1 MRSPPKR
8 QTRGRPAKNPESTA
22 ATSKPTKIVTAAA
35 KARSAVPPSLTAN
48 TKSTAAKRKT
58 RTDDADEEQQAT
70 LAKRP
75 RGRPPKKPASE
86 QDNDAAKPTATAS
99 AMASTGAS
107 RARVT
112 VRKGNS
118 EIAKEEP
125 TAPKPTRGRPRKV
138 VSKAEGSDNQPEPV
152 KKPRGRPP
160 TVMKSATTTTTVA
173 NKPPVK
179 KVVKFREPDKENV
192 EPAAAPQEA
201 APVGMRGR
209 PARRG
214 GAAAT
219 RTTTRPGAKPS
230 KPQGGGKKPLSPKK
244 ITQLIHSQYDSEDE
258 LSLEKPLAKS
268 PIKPPSK
275 KSEIAAMTIEP
286 ETTTIA
292 VNTAM
297 FDPPEL
303 SATLFGSPARR
314 PTSPPRDTI
323 KSPAKRIAM
332 PLPGSAIKLGNE
344 SVAQTPFKSSTL
356 LQSAAKRPQSPMKP
370 FIFSAQKEPASELTA
385 KPSIL
390 QSPAKRAFPGFK
402 SLSDTRQPDL
412 PTLDESPVATPTR
425 RAKSSQKLLIEED
438 AHEAEKDD
446 DPFATPVINL
456 RFSRSPS
463 NEPSRHANL
472 VSTEVEAEEEAE
484 AEEEVE
490 EEAEEE
496 EAEEE
501 EAEEEEAEEEAE
513 AEDEVEE
520 EEDVIEAVDEAEAQ
534 VEEEA
539 TSETEWEAENENKE
553 DEDENEEEDQEQ
565 EQEQL
570 QAIVIAEALEE
581 AGEETEEEADDA
593 AEDSIIVATEESNDV
608 PTETE
613 DRDADESENE
623 GQDGDEDD
631 SEDTMVLD
639 DHITEEEEEEEY
651 GNSSP
656 KAESPAADTLH
667 QLREKDLDPCHD
679 MSSIAEDADD
689 TLPFD
694 RLAATPSFHEEKT
707 PRTRSA
713 MKGSRRSTLGFSS
726 LSDQLGSWSAAS
738 PVKQAVSF
746 AEEPQLSDAE
756 EHEGDEDEI
765 AENAEEQDL
774 EEETMIIDEDT
785 ALARE
790 TNEMTLSDPM
800 ESEDTPNTRQSFDD
814 SLSDASQEYGDENQ
828 VPVDSPLSV
837 PEPQAAPVTPA
848 GRPMTRSFNTT
859 TKIPTKPADNSTP
872 SPLKKKSFSAS
883 RAAPRRPSQSKRGAP
898 VLSFS
903 PEKQQPLRRSS
914 RNISTIS
921 VSEDPEQRVEPS
933 TPATKAKRGSK
944 VETPE
949 QSVGPST
956 PSVEPSTPEAK
967 ADLWSKIGTPARTPR
982 KDLNSNLLRGAIV
995 FVDVH
1000 TSEGADASGIF
1011 VELLTQMGAR
1021 CLQKWS
1027 WNPNSTSN
1035 SESTK
1040 VGITHVVFKDGSK
1053 RTLEKVREANG
1064 VVQCVGVSW
1073 VLDCERDNEW
1083 LDESPYHIDTSYVP
1097 RGGARRRRSM
1107 EPKTVSN
1114 QNGSA
1119 VSGSPKERRESAS
1132 SSSPK
1137 TPNRRQSSIWI
1148 HTPSDTSEEQEEKE
1162 EEDLEWSNLILTP
1175 VPKTPAPE
1183 TLMKFATETPS
1194 NVEDEDE
1201 YEDEESPSL
1210 RREELMTRTCPPKA
1224 QRYMELGSGILSRD
1238 SDENVMVRLM
1248 AARRKSLQFAP
1259 KVGSPLAKMWQ

>member
-1 MRSPPKR
+1 MRSPPEQR
-8 QTRGRPAKNPESTA
+8 RGRGRPPKNPDSTA
-22 ATSKPTKIVTAAA
+22 ANSKSTKIVTAAA
-35 KARSAVPPSLTAN
+35 KARSAVPSNLTAN
-48 TKSTAAKRKT
+48 TKSTAAKRKM
-58 RTDDADEEQQAT
+58 RTDDAEEEQQAS

-75 RGRPPKKPASE
+75 RGRPPKKPVEE
-86 QDNDAAKPTATAS
+86 QDNGAGATKPAGVAS

-107 RARVT
+107 RAKVNAK
-112 VRKGNS
+112 KGVS

-125 TAPKPTRGRPRKV
+125 AAPKPTRGRPRKV
-138 VSKAEGSDNQPEPV
+138 VSKPEESDKQPEPP
-152 KKPRGRPP
+152 KKATRGRPP
-160 TVMKSATTTTTVA
+160 TVMKSATTTTTGA

-192 EPAAAPQEA
+192 EPAASPPEPAPT
-201 APVGMRGR
+201 GMRGR

-214 GAAAT
+214 GAAAA
-219 RTTTRPGAKPS
+219 RTATRPAAKPS
-230 KPQGGGKKPLSPKK
+230 KAQAGSKKPLSPKK
-244 ITQLIHSQYDSEDE
+244 ITQLTLTQYDSEDE
-258 LSLEKPLAKS
+258 LSLEKPLTKS

-275 KSEIAAMTIEP
+275 KSEIAPIEIEP
-286 ETTTIA
+286 EMTTVA

-297 FDPPEL
+297 FDLPEL
-303 SATLFGSPARR
+303 NAALFGSPARR
-314 PTSPPRDTI
+314 PASPPRDTI

-332 PLPGSAIKLGNE
+332 PLPGSALKLSNE
-344 SVAQTPFKSSTL
+344 SVAQTPFKSSSTL

-370 FIFSAQKEPASELTA
+370 FIFSAQKQPADESKSTT
-385 KPSIL
+385 KPSML

-412 PTLDESPVATPTR
+412 PTLDESPIATPSR
-425 RAKSSQKLLIEED
+425 PAKSSQKLLTEED
-438 AHEAEKDD
+438 EHEDEHEDEED
-446 DPFATPVINL
+446 DPFAVPIINL

-463 NEPSRHANL
+463 TAPFRQADL
-472 VSTEVEAEEEAE
+472 VPA
-484 AEEEVE
+484 
-490 EEAEEE
+490 
-496 EAEEE
+496 
-501 EAEEEEAEEEAE
+501 EEEAEEEAE
-513 AEDEVEE
+513 AEAEHESEADYEAEADYEEEAGAGDEVEDEDEAQE
-520 EEDVIEAVDEAEAQ
+520 EVDEAEAEVEVELENEEGG
-534 VEEEA
+534 VEEEEEEELQTA
-539 TSETEWEAENENKE
+539 ADPETLEAEE
-553 DEDENEEEDQEQ
+553 D
-565 EQEQL
+565 
-570 QAIVIAEALEE
+570 

-593 AEDSIIVATEESNDV
+593 AEDSIIVATEESDNV

-613 DRDADESENE
+613 DMDADEDENEDENE
-623 GQDGDEDD
+623 GQDGDKEEDEDD

-639 DHITEEEEEEEY
+639 DHATEEEEEEEDA
-651 GNSSP
+651 GSSP
-656 KAESPAADTLH
+656 KPETPAADTLY

-689 TLPFD
+689 TLPFE
-694 RLAATPSFHEEKT
+694 RLAATPSVLEET
-707 PRTRSA
+707 MPRTRTSA

-738 PVKQAVSF
+738 PVKHAVSF
-746 AEEPQLSDAE
+746 AEEPELSYAE
-756 EHEGDEDEI
+756 DHENLEDEV
-765 AENAEEQDL
+765 AENIEEQDL
-774 EEETMIIDEDT
+774 DEETMIMDEDT
-785 ALARE
+785 ALAQE

-800 ESEDTPNTRQSFDD
+800 EGEDTCNTRQSFDD

-828 VPVDSPLSV
+828 VPVESAV
-837 PEPQAAPVTPA
+837 RIPEPRAAPVTPV

-859 TKIPTKPADNSTP
+859 TKIPTKPADISTP

-883 RAAPRRPSQSKRGAP
+883 RAAPKRPDQAKRGAP
-898 VLSFS
+898 VLSYS
-903 PEKQQPLRRSS
+903 PKKQQQPLRRSS
-914 RNISTIS
+914 RNISAIS
-921 VSEDPEQRVEPS
+921 DEPDQKVEPS
-933 TPATKAKRGSK
+933 TPALELEKVSK
-944 VETPE
+944 METPE
-949 QSVGPST
+949 QI
-956 PSVEPSTPEAK
+956 VEPSTPESK
-967 ADLWSKIGTPARTPR
+967 ADLWAKMGTPARTPR

-1011 VELLTQMGAR
+1011 VEVLTQMGAR

-1027 WNPNSTSN
+1027 WNPNSASN

-1053 RTLEKVREANG
+1053 RTLEKVRQANG

-1073 VLDCERDNEW
+1073 VLDCERDNKW

-1097 RGGARRRRSM
+1097 RGGARRRKSM

-1119 VSGSPKERRESAS
+1119 VSGSPKGRRESAPPS

-1162 EEDLEWSNLILTP
+1162 EEDIEWSNMILTP

-1183 TLMKFATETPS
+1183 ALMKFATETPS
-1194 NVEDEDE
+1194 NLEDEDE
-1201 YEDEESPSL
+1201 YEDDESPSL
-1210 RREELMTRTCPPKA
+1210 RREELMTRTCPPNA
-1224 QRYMELGSGILSRD
+1224 QRFVELGGGILSRD
-1238 SDENVMVRLM
+1238 SDENVMMRLM

-1259 KVGSPLAKMWQ
+1259 KVGSPLAKMWH

>member
-8 QTRGRPAKNPESTA
+8 QARGRPPKNPESTA
-22 ATSKPTKIVTAAA
+22 AASKATKIVTAAA
-35 KARSAVPPSLTAN
+35 KARSAVPSSLTAN

-58 RTDDADEEQQAT
+58 RTDDADEEQQASQ
-70 LAKRP
+70 AKRP
-75 RGRPPKKPASE
+75 RGRPPKKPTEE
-86 QDNDAAKPTATAS
+86 QENGAAKPAAAAS

-112 VRKGNS
+112 AKKGVS
-118 EIAKEEP
+118 ETAKEES

-138 VSKAEGSDNQPEPV
+138 VSKPEGSDNQPEPV
-152 KKPRGRPP
+152 KKATRGRPP

-192 EPAAAPQEA
+192 EPAAIPQEP

-214 GAAAT
+214 GAAAA
-219 RTTTRPGAKPS
+219 RTATRPAAKPS
-230 KPQGGGKKPLSPKK
+230 KPQAGGKKPLSPKK
-244 ITQLIHSQYDSEDE
+244 ITQLTLSQYDSEDE

-275 KSEIAAMTIEP
+275 KAEIAPIEIEP
-286 ETTTIA
+286 DMTTVA
-292 VNTAM
+292 VNAAM
-297 FDPPEL
+297 FDLPEL
-303 SATLFGSPARR
+303 NETLFGSPARR
-314 PTSPPRDTI
+314 PSSPPRDTI

-332 PLPGSAIKLGNE
+332 PLPGSSLKLNNE
-344 SVAQTPFKSSTL
+344 PVAQTPFKSSTL

-370 FIFSAQKEPASELTA
+370 FIFSAQKEPASKTTA
-385 KPSIL
+385 KPSML

-402 SLSDTRQPDL
+402 SLSDTRQPEL

-425 RAKSSQKLLIEED
+425 PAKSSQRLLIQED
-438 AHEAEKDD
+438 VHEAEED
-446 DPFATPVINL
+446 DPFAVPVINL

-463 NEPSRHANL
+463 TGRSRQADL
-472 VSTEVEAEEEAE
+472 TSTDEEVDEEAGAEMEEEAE
-484 AEEEVE
+484 ADDE
-490 EEAEEE
+490 EEAG
-496 EAEEE
+496 AQ
-501 EAEEEEAEEEAE
+501 
-513 AEDEVEE
+513 AEDEVEGE
-520 EEDVIEAVDEAEAQ
+520 EEEEVQEEVDDGEVEVEIEATADAELEND
-534 VEEEA
+534 EEE
-539 TSETEWEAENENKE
+539 EGEG
-553 DEDENEEEDQEQ
+553 EEEE
-565 EQEQL
+565 L
-570 QAIVIAEALEE
+570 QATAIAEALEAEDE
-581 AGEETEEEADDA
+581 AGEETEDEADDA
-593 AEDSIIVATEESNDV
+593 AEESIIVATEESNEV
-608 PTETE
+608 PAETE
-613 DRDADESENE
+613 DRDADENENE
-623 GQDGDEDD
+623 GQDGDEDEDEDD

-639 DHITEEEEEEEY
+639 DHATEEEDY
-651 GNSSP
+651 ADSSP
-656 KAESPAADTLH
+656 KIETPGADTLY

-689 TLPFD
+689 TLPFE
-694 RLAATPSFHEEKT
+694 RLAATPSFHKEKT

-738 PVKQAVSF
+738 PVKHVVSF
-746 AEEPQLSDAE
+746 AEEPQPSDAE
-756 EHEGDEDEI
+756 EHESAKDEL

-774 EEETMIIDEDT
+774 EEETMIMDEDA
-785 ALARE
+785 ALAQE

-800 ESEDTPNTRQSFDD
+800 ESEDTCNTRQSFDD

-828 VPVDSPLSV
+828 IPVDSPV
-837 PEPQAAPVTPA
+837 PIPEPRAAPVTPV

-859 TKIPTKPADNSTP
+859 TKIPTKAADHSTP

-883 RAAPRRPSQSKRGAP
+883 RAAPKRPSQPKRGAP
-898 VLSFS
+898 VLSYT

-914 RNISTIS
+914 RNSSTIS
-921 VSEDPEQRVEPS
+921 EEPEQRAQPS
-933 TPATKAKRGSK
+933 TPEAKAEKGPK
-944 VETPE
+944 IETPE
-949 QSVGPST
+949 QI
-956 PSVEPSTPEAK
+956 VEPSTPEAK

-1000 TSEGADASGIF
+1000 TSEGADASSIF
-1011 VELLTQMGAR
+1011 VELLNQMGAR

-1027 WNPNSTSN
+1027 WNPNSASN

-1097 RGGARRRRSM
+1097 RGGARRRKSM

-1132 SSSPK
+1132 SSSSSSPK
-1137 TPNRRQSSIWI
+1137 TPNRRQSSIWV

-1162 EEDLEWSNLILTP
+1162 EEDIEWSNLILTP

-1194 NVEDEDE
+1194 NIEDEDA
-1201 YEDEESPSL
+1201 YEDQGSPSL

-1224 QRYMELGSGILSRD
+1224 QKFMELGSGILSRD
-1238 SDENVMVRLM
+1238 SDENVMMRLM

>member
-1 MRSPPKR
+1 MRSPPEQR
-8 QTRGRPAKNPESTA
+8 RGRGRPAKNPDLTA
-22 ATSKPTKIVTAAA
+22 ANSKSTKIVTAAA
-35 KARSAVPPSLTAN
+35 KARSAVTSNLTAN

-58 RTDDADEEQQAT
+58 RTDDAEEEQQAS

-75 RGRPPKKPASE
+75 RGRPPKKPVEE
-86 QDNDAAKPTATAS
+86 QDNGAAKPAGAAS

-107 RARVT
+107 RAKVT
-112 VRKGNS
+112 AKKGVS
-118 EIAKEEP
+118 EIAKEES

-138 VSKAEGSDNQPEPV
+138 VSKPEESDNQPEPP
-152 KKPRGRPP
+152 KKATRGRPP
-160 TVMKSATTTTTVA
+160 TVMKSATTTTTGA

-192 EPAAAPQEA
+192 EPAASPQEP
-201 APVGMRGR
+201 APTGMRGR

-214 GAAAT
+214 GAAAA
-219 RTTTRPGAKPS
+219 RTATRPAAKPS
-230 KPQGGGKKPLSPKK
+230 KPQAGSKKPLSPKK
-244 ITQLIHSQYDSEDE
+244 ITQLTLTQYDSEDE
-258 LSLEKPLAKS
+258 LSLEKPLTKS

-275 KSEIAAMTIEP
+275 KSEIAPIEIEP
-286 ETTTIA
+286 EMTTVA

-297 FDPPEL
+297 FDLPEL
-303 SATLFGSPARR
+303 NATLFGSPARR

-332 PLPGSAIKLGNE
+332 PLPGSALQLSNE
-344 SVAQTPFKSSTL
+344 PVAQTPFKSSSTL

-370 FIFSAQKEPASELTA
+370 FIFSAQKQPANESKSTT
-385 KPSIL
+385 KPSML

-412 PTLDESPVATPTR
+412 PTLDESPIATPSR
-425 RAKSSQKLLIEED
+425 PAKSSQKLLIEED
-438 AHEAEKDD
+438 EDEDEED
-446 DPFATPVINL
+446 DPFAVPIIDL

-463 NEPSRHANL
+463 TAPFRQAGL
-472 VSTEVEAEEEAE
+472 VSTEEG

-490 EEAEEE
+490 AEVEHEAEADYEE
-496 EAEEE
+496 EAG
-501 EAEEEEAEEEAE
+501 
-513 AEDEVEE
+513 AEDEVEDENEAQE
-520 EEDVIEAVDEAEAQ
+520 EADEAE
-534 VEEEA
+534 VEVEREA
-539 TSETEWEAENENKE
+539 TAEAEVEVE
-553 DEDENEEEDQEQ
+553 LENEEEGAGDE
-565 EQEQL
+565 EEEEGEL
-570 QAIVIAEALEE
+570 QNAAIPETLEAEED
-581 AGEETEEEADDA
+581 AGEETEEEVDDA
-593 AEDSIIVATEESNDV
+593 AEDSIIVATEESNGV
-608 PTETE
+608 PAETE
-613 DRDADESENE
+613 DMDADEDEDENENE
-623 GQDGDEDD
+623 GQNGDEDEDEDD

-639 DHITEEEEEEEY
+639 DHATEEEEEEGEDAD
-651 GNSSP
+651 SSP
-656 KAESPAADTLH
+656 KAETPAADTLY

-679 MSSIAEDADD
+679 MSSIAEDADE
-689 TLPFD
+689 TLPFE
-694 RLAATPSFHEEKT
+694 RLAATPSILEETT
-707 PRTRSA
+707 PRTRASA

-726 LSDQLGSWSAAS
+726 LSDQLGSWSTAS

-746 AEEPQLSDAE
+746 LEEPQLSYAE
-756 EHEGDEDEI
+756 DYENLEDEI
-765 AENAEEQDL
+765 AENIDEQDL
-774 EEETMIIDEDT
+774 EEETMIMDEDT
-785 ALARE
+785 VLAQE

-800 ESEDTPNTRQSFDD
+800 EGEDASNTRQSFDD

-828 VPVDSPLSV
+828 VPVESPV
-837 PEPQAAPVTPA
+837 PIPEPRAAPVTPV

-883 RAAPRRPSQSKRGAP
+883 RAAPKRPDQPRRGTP
-898 VLSFS
+898 VLSYS
-903 PEKQQPLRRSS
+903 PKKQQQQQPLRRSS
-914 RNISTIS
+914 RNVSTIS
-921 VSEDPEQRVEPS
+921 EEPEQRVEPS
-933 TPATKAKRGSK
+933 TPSAEAEKVSK
-944 VETPE
+944 LETPE
-949 QSVGPST
+949 QML
-956 PSVEPSTPEAK
+956 EPSTPESK
-967 ADLWSKIGTPARTPR
+967 ADLWAKFGTPARTPR

-1027 WNPNSTSN
+1027 WNPNSASN

-1097 RGGARRRRSM
+1097 RGGARRRKSM

-1119 VSGSPKERRESAS
+1119 VSGSPKGRRESAPPS

-1162 EEDLEWSNLILTP
+1162 EEDIEWSNLILTP

-1183 TLMKFATETPS
+1183 ALMKFAIETPS
-1194 NVEDEDE
+1194 NLEDVDE
-1201 YEDEESPSL
+1201 YEDDESPSL
-1210 RREELMTRTCPPKA
+1210 RREELITRTCPPNA
-1224 QRYMELGSGILSRD
+1224 QRFVELGGGILSRD
-1238 SDENVMVRLM
+1238 SDENVMMRLM

>member
-8 QTRGRPAKNPESTA
+8 QARGRPPKNPESTA
-22 ATSKPTKIVTAAA
+22 AASKATKIVTAAA
-35 KARSAVPPSLTAN
+35 KARSAVPSSLTAN

-58 RTDDADEEQQAT
+58 RTDDADEEQQASQ
-70 LAKRP
+70 AKRP
-75 RGRPPKKPASE
+75 RGRPPKKPTEE
-86 QDNDAAKPTATAS
+86 QENGAAKPAAAAS

-112 VRKGNS
+112 AKKGVS
-118 EIAKEEP
+118 ETAKEES

-138 VSKAEGSDNQPEPV
+138 VSKPEGSDNQPEPV
-152 KKPRGRPP
+152 KKATRGRPP

-192 EPAAAPQEA
+192 EPAAIPQEP

-214 GAAAT
+214 GAAAA
-219 RTTTRPGAKPS
+219 RTATRPAAKPS
-230 KPQGGGKKPLSPKK
+230 KPQAGGKKPLSPKK
-244 ITQLIHSQYDSEDE
+244 ITQLTLSQYDSEDE

-275 KSEIAAMTIEP
+275 KAEIAPIEIEP
-286 ETTTIA
+286 DMTTVA
-292 VNTAM
+292 VNAAM
-297 FDPPEL
+297 FDLPEL
-303 SATLFGSPARR
+303 NETLFGSPARR
-314 PTSPPRDTI
+314 PSSPPRDTI

-332 PLPGSAIKLGNE
+332 PLPGSSLKLNNE
-344 SVAQTPFKSSTL
+344 PVAQTPFKSSTL

-370 FIFSAQKEPASELTA
+370 FIFSAQKEPASKTTA
-385 KPSIL
+385 KPSML

-402 SLSDTRQPDL
+402 SLSDTRQPEL

-425 RAKSSQKLLIEED
+425 PAKSSQRLLIQED
-438 AHEAEKDD
+438 VHEAEED
-446 DPFATPVINL
+446 DPFAVPVINL

-463 NEPSRHANL
+463 TGRSRQADL
-472 VSTEVEAEEEAE
+472 TSTDEEVDEEAGAEMEEEAE
-484 AEEEVE
+484 ADDE
-490 EEAEEE
+490 EEAG
-496 EAEEE
+496 AQ
-501 EAEEEEAEEEAE
+501 
-513 AEDEVEE
+513 AEDEVEGE
-520 EEDVIEAVDEAEAQ
+520 EE
-534 VEEEA
+534 EEVQE
-539 TSETEWEAENENKE
+539 E
-553 DEDENEEEDQEQ
+553 DE
-565 EQEQL
+565 
-570 QAIVIAEALEE
+570 
-581 AGEETEEEADDA
+581 
-593 AEDSIIVATEESNDV
+593 
-608 PTETE
+608 
-613 DRDADESENE
+613 
-623 GQDGDEDD
+623 DEDD

-639 DHITEEEEEEEY
+639 DHATEEEDY
-651 GNSSP
+651 ADSSP
-656 KAESPAADTLH
+656 KIETPGADTLY

-689 TLPFD
+689 TLPFE
-694 RLAATPSFHEEKT
+694 RLAATPSFHKEKT

-738 PVKQAVSF
+738 PVKHVVSF
-746 AEEPQLSDAE
+746 AEEPQPSDAE
-756 EHEGDEDEI
+756 EHESAKDEL

-774 EEETMIIDEDT
+774 EEETMIMDEDA
-785 ALARE
+785 ALAQE

-800 ESEDTPNTRQSFDD
+800 ESEDTCNTRQSFDD

-828 VPVDSPLSV
+828 IPVDSPV
-837 PEPQAAPVTPA
+837 PIPEPRAAPVTPV

-859 TKIPTKPADNSTP
+859 TKIPTKAADHSTP

-883 RAAPRRPSQSKRGAP
+883 RAAPKRPSQPKRGAP
-898 VLSFS
+898 VLSYT

-914 RNISTIS
+914 RNSSTIS
-921 VSEDPEQRVEPS
+921 EEPEQRAQPS
-933 TPATKAKRGSK
+933 TPEAKAEKGPK
-944 VETPE
+944 IETPE
-949 QSVGPST
+949 QI
-956 PSVEPSTPEAK
+956 VEPSTPEAK

-1000 TSEGADASGIF
+1000 TSEGADASSIF
-1011 VELLTQMGAR
+1011 VELLNQMGAR

-1027 WNPNSTSN
+1027 WNPNSASN

-1097 RGGARRRRSM
+1097 RGGARRRKSM

-1132 SSSPK
+1132 SSSSSSPK
-1137 TPNRRQSSIWI
+1137 TPNRRQSSIWV

-1162 EEDLEWSNLILTP
+1162 EEDIEWSNLILTP

-1194 NVEDEDE
+1194 NIEDEDA
-1201 YEDEESPSL
+1201 YEDQGSPSL

-1224 QRYMELGSGILSRD
+1224 QKFMELGSGILSRD
-1238 SDENVMVRLM
+1238 SDENVMMRLM

>member
-8 QTRGRPAKNPESTA
+8 QARGRPPKNPESTT
-22 ATSKPTKIVTAAA
+22 ATLKSTKIVTAAA
-35 KARSAVPPSLTAN
+35 KARSAVPSSLTAN
-48 TKSTAAKRKT
+48 TKSTAAKRKA
-58 RTDDADEEQQAT
+58 RTDDADEEQQPS

-75 RGRPPKKPASE
+75 RGRPPKKPVEE
-86 QDNDAAKPTATAS
+86 QENGATKPAATAS

-112 VRKGNS
+112 AKKGVS
-118 EIAKEEP
+118 EIAKEES

-138 VSKAEGSDNQPEPV
+138 VSKPEGSDNQPEPV
-152 KKPRGRPP
+152 KKARGRPP

-192 EPAAAPQEA
+192 EPAASPPEP

-214 GAAAT
+214 GAAAA
-219 RTTTRPGAKPS
+219 RTTTRPAAKPS
-230 KPQGGGKKPLSPKK
+230 KPQAGSKKPLSPKK
-244 ITQLIHSQYDSEDE
+244 ITQLTLSQYDSEDE

-268 PIKPPSK
+268 AIKLPSK
-275 KSEIAAMTIEP
+275 KSEIAPIEIEP
-286 ETTTIA
+286 EMTTVA

-297 FDPPEL
+297 FDLPEL
-303 SATLFGSPARR
+303 NATLFGSPARR

-332 PLPGSAIKLGNE
+332 PLPGSALKLGNE

-370 FIFSAQKEPASELTA
+370 FIFSAQKEPASESTA
-385 KPSIL
+385 KPSML

-425 RAKSSQKLLIEED
+425 PGKSAQQFLVEEEEEEEEE
-438 AHEAEKDD
+438 HEAEED
-446 DPFATPVINL
+446 DPFAIPVINL
-456 RFSRSPS
+456 RFTRSPS
-463 NEPSRHANL
+463 AGPSRQADP
-472 VSTEVEAEEEAE
+472 VSTEAEVEEEVEDEDEDEAEADDEEEGEVEAEDQAEDE
-484 AEEEVE
+484 AEEQ
-490 EEAEEE
+490 EEAKEEGQ
-496 EAEEE
+496 
-501 EAEEEEAEEEAE
+501 
-513 AEDEVEE
+513 
-520 EEDVIEAVDEAEAQ
+520 DVD
-534 VEEEA
+534 
-539 TSETEWEAENENKE
+539 E
-553 DEDENEEEDQEQ
+553 DEDE
-565 EQEQL
+565 
-570 QAIVIAEALEE
+570 
-581 AGEETEEEADDA
+581 
-593 AEDSIIVATEESNDV
+593 
-608 PTETE
+608 
-613 DRDADESENE
+613 
-623 GQDGDEDD
+623 DEDEGD

-639 DHITEEEEEEEY
+639 DHVTEEEEY

-656 KAESPAADTLH
+656 KVETSAANTLY
-667 QLREKDLDPCHD
+667 QLREKDMDPCHD
-679 MSSIAEDADD
+679 MSAMAEDADD
-689 TLPFD
+689 TLPFE
-694 RLAATPSFHEEKT
+694 RLAATPSSHEENT

-738 PVKQAVSF
+738 PVKHAVSF
-746 AEEPQLSDAE
+746 AEELQLSDAE
-756 EHEGDEDEI
+756 DHESPEDEM

-785 ALARE
+785 VLAQE

-800 ESEDTPNTRQSFDD
+800 EGEDTSNTRQSFDD

-828 VPVDSPLSV
+828 VPVDSPV
-837 PEPQAAPVTPA
+837 PIPVPQAAPITPV
-848 GRPMTRSFNTT
+848 GRPTTRSFNTT
-859 TKIPTKPADNSTP
+859 TKIPTKPAGISTP

-883 RAAPRRPSQSKRGAP
+883 RAAPKRPGQPKRGAP
-898 VLSFS
+898 VLIST

-921 VSEDPEQRVEPS
+921 EEPKQTVEPT
-933 TPATKAKRGSK
+933 TPAAKAEKVSK
-944 VETPE
+944 IETPE
-949 QSVGPST
+949 QSA
-956 PSVEPSTPEAK
+956 EPSTPEAK

-1000 TSEGADASGIF
+1000 TSEGADASSIF

-1027 WNPNSTSN
+1027 WNPNSASN
-1035 SESTK
+1035 SETTR

-1097 RGGARRRRSM
+1097 RGGARRRKSM

-1119 VSGSPKERRESAS
+1119 VSGSPKERRESSSS

-1137 TPNRRQSSIWI
+1137 TPN
-1148 HTPSDTSEEQEEKE
+1148 HTSEEQEEKE
-1162 EEDLEWSNLILTP
+1162 EEDIEWSNLILTP

-1183 TLMKFATETPS
+1183 ALMKFATETPS
-1194 NVEDEDE
+1194 NLEDEDE

-1224 QRYMELGSGILSRD
+1224 QRFVELGGGILSRD
-1238 SDENVMVRLM
+1238 SDENVMMRLM